1 MELSK
6 PLDASDVTAEDAKS
20 EVVRL
25 RTQLRSLMIESL
37 EGGLVPDTFSTG
49 GKPIE
54 WETGGEITTS
64 LILLHGVTM
73 PASAYVDGDF
83 PKHGWKGSVYYAF
96 KPLLAGTPGLRVV
109 LPQAGEVVSKELLS
123 YPMFG
128 GAKSI
133 ISWTN
138 QAAFPPKTWFDFS
151 RNDLVGCIK
160 YIHSLID
167 KEVARGVSPSRI
179 FIAGHSQGGM
189 VGARAALTYASA
201 SLGGLMMLSSV
212 NASEGI
218 AEDVAPT
225 QKGLKILAMHCRDD
239 MAWNFD
245 NTMKSYELLKAATGG
260 EDNFTLVEMPDSPKD
275 TGCHSPMTPT
285 SQQHIVDFLGGQMP
299 SAK

>member
-25 RTQLRSLMIESL
+25 RTQLRSLMFESL

-109 LPQAGEVVSKELLS
+109 LPQAG
-123 YPMFG
+123 
-128 GAKSI
+128 KS
-133 ISWTN
+133 
-138 QAAFPPKTWFDFS
+138 FPRSCSHIPC
-151 RNDLVGCIK
+151 L
-160 YIHSLID
+160 
-167 KEVARGVSPSRI
+167 EA
-179 FIAGHSQGGM
+179 
-189 VGARAALTYASA
+189 
-201 SLGGLMMLSSV
+201 
-212 NASEGI
+212 
-218 AEDVAPT
+218 
-225 QKGLKILAMHCRDD
+225 QKA
-239 MAWNFD
+239 
-245 NTMKSYELLKAATGG
+245 
-260 EDNFTLVEMPDSPKD
+260 
-275 TGCHSPMTPT
+275 
-285 SQQHIVDFLGGQMP
+285 
-299 SAK
+299 